1 LHPEPDQGRVTRK
14 RCAFDSTTPNYL
26 IQIDLTFTL
35 LSVSIRP
42 EAEGLLVRTG
52 YQRQSHYAGKFTG
65 FGAPLWILGRAERA
79 KGVRAQRACTYPN
92 TPRGHPESGRPP
104 RIRIS
109 QTPPPPARPQNDPK
123 IPGTRGSPGPGPAR
137 PSRRRVSRVPS
148 GRRDANPKPRT
159 RDRARTERPS
169 TECSTVLGPGALMTL
184 GAPCADVARPPAS
197 ARARARNTN
206 AHPRPSHAM
215 ARPRKGALPQTRAC
229 DPLSAAPRW
238 ASALQP

>member
-1 LHPEPDQGRVTRK
+1 LHPEPDQGR
-14 RCAFDSTTPNYL
+14 DSCDSEEVCVRLHDPKLPNRSH
-26 IQIDLTFTL
+26 LTFC
-35 LSVSIRP
+35 IRP
-42 EAEGLLVRTG
+42 EA
-52 YQRQSHYAGKFTG
+52 QRVCSFVPGTR
-65 FGAPLWILGRAERA
+65 GRAIKRWKIYRFWGTPLDPGASGASQGGASAASMYIPQHPQRPSRERA
-79 KGVRAQRACTYPN
+79 AAAHPHLSDPA
-92 TPRGHPESGRPP
+92 TPG
-104 RIRIS
+104 
-109 QTPPPPARPQNDPK
+109 QTPERPQNSR
-123 IPGTRGSPGPGPAR
+123 TRGSPGPGPAR